1 MKLVSC
7 GQDCTARIWDWLEG
21 KCEKIFK
28 FSDPITDA
36 CFYPT
41 LNLLFVG
48 SFDHSV
54 KAIDLVN
61 GEVDR
66 SWIASRESI
75 KCLMIHNDKL
85 YVAGDESVIREYD
98 LVKEVVEEGKKK
110 KKVEVDPNV
119 IKGYR

>member
-1 MKLVSC
+1 M
-7 GQDCTARIWDWLEG
+7 
-21 KCEKIFK
+21 
-28 FSDPITDA
+28 
-36 CFYPT
+36 
-41 LNLLFVG
+41 LFVG

-110 KKVEVDPNV
+110 KKVEVDPNIV
-119 IKGYR
+119 KGYR